1 MTGSQLRERRLEALG
16 KLLDAFADPTV
27 RRCQWA
33 YRCQL
38 GEAGSVLISIDVD
51 PQLLST
57 ETRDSILST
66 AARLVNW
73 SHP

>member
-1 MTGSQLRERRLEALG
+1 MTVTYRERRLEALAR
-16 KLLDAFADPTV
+16 LLEAFADPTV
-27 RRCQWA
+27 HRCQWA

-38 GEAGSVLISIDVD
+38 GDAGSVLISIDVH
-51 PQLLST
+51 PQLLTT
-57 ETRDSILST
+57 EVRDGILST

>member
-1 MTGSQLRERRLEALG
+1 MTATQLRKRRLEALG
-16 KLLDAFADPTV
+16 NLLEAFAEPGDH
-27 RRCQWA
+27 RCRWA

-38 GEAGSVLISIDVD
+38 GDAGSVLISVDVY
-51 PQLLST
+51 PQRLST
-57 ETRDSILST
+57 ATRDSILST

>member
-1 MTGSQLRERRLEALG
+1 MTAIRERRLEGLAR
-16 KLLDAFADPTV
+16 LLEQFADPTC

-38 GEAGSVLISIDVD
+38 GDAGSVLISLDVD
-51 PQLLST
+51 PQQLT
-57 ETRDSILST
+57 TAVRDGILST
-66 AARLVNW
+66 VARLVNW